1 MPILRD
7 VTVKLTLD
15 EVVRAQGIRDY
26 DRVKPVMKTAIDDMI
41 ALVEGDDSLLAP
53 AIAYEVYPV
62 AEITDSHLALDGTD
76 TVLEGS
82 LFERLIG
89 DADQVAVVACTIGPR
104 VEERGAA
111 FFKEGE
117 ALRGL
122 LLDGIGSAAA
132 GAVGA
137 EACRRINLVA
147 ADRGL
152 EAGSPIS
159 PGGQSFPISQQWPLF
174 SLIPAAEIGMSLSGS
189 GLMMPR
195 KSLSRVIGL
204 GHGLRT
210 WTTSE
215 GCDRCNLSQTCAY
228 RSRVSQVTE

>member
-7 VTVKLTLD
+7 IAVKLTLD
-15 EVVRAQGIRDY
+15 EVVRAQGIKDY
-26 DRVKPVMKTAIDDMI
+26 ARLKPVMKTAIDEMM
-41 ALVEGDDSLLAP
+41 ALVAADGILEP
-53 AIAYEVYPV
+53 AVAYQVYPV
-62 AEITDSHLALDGTD
+62 AGITDSHLALDGTD
-76 TVLEGS
+76 TVLQGS

-89 DADQVAVVACTIGPR
+89 DAEAVAVVACTIGPKL
-104 VEERGAA
+104 EERGAA
-111 FFKEGE
+111 YFKEGE

-147 ADRGL
+147 AERGL
-152 EAGSPIS
+152 ETGSPVS
-159 PGGQSFPISQQWPLF
+159 PGGPSFPISQQWPLF
-174 SLIPAAEIGMSLSGS
+174 SLIPAAEIGMRLSGS

-195 KSLSRVIGL
+195 KSLSRIIGL

-210 WTTSE
+210 WTTSD
-215 GCDRCNLSQTCAY
+215 GCDHCNLSKTCAY
-228 RSRVSQVTE
+228 RSRA

>member
-7 VTVKLTLD
+7 IAVKLTLD
-15 EVVRAQGIRDY
+15 EVVRAQGIKDY
-26 DRVKPVMKTAIDDMI
+26 ARLKPVMKTAIDEMM
-41 ALVEGDDSLLAP
+41 ALVAADGILEP
-53 AIAYEVYPV
+53 AVAYQVYPV
-62 AEITDSHLALDGTD
+62 AGITDSHLALDGTD
-76 TVLEGS
+76 TVLQGS

-89 DADQVAVVACTIGPR
+89 DAEAVAVVACTIGPKL
-104 VEERGAA
+104 EERGAA
-111 FFKEGE
+111 YFKEGE

-147 ADRGL
+147 DERGL
-152 EAGSPIS
+152 ETGSPIS
-159 PGGQSFPISQQWPLF
+159 PGGPSFPISQQWPLF

-195 KSLSRVIGL
+195 KSLSRIIGL

-210 WTTSE
+210 WTASD
-215 GCDRCNLSQTCAY
+215 GCDHCNLSKTCAY
-228 RSRVSQVTE
+228 RARA